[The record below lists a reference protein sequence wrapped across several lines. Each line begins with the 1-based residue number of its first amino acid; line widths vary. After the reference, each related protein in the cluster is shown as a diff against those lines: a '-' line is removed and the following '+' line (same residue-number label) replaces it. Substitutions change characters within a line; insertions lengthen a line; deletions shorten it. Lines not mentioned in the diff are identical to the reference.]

1 MSSEVNIMRAKIQKW
16 GNSLAVRL
24 PKAITEKAGLVI
36 EDEVDIDVEDT
47 GKVVLLP
54 HIRKE
59 YRLEELLT
67 GITPSNLHGEI
78 DFGEPHGREAL

>member
-1 MSSEVNIMRAKIQKW
+1 MRAKIQKW

-36 EDEVDIDVEDT
+36 EDEVDIDVENT

-54 HIRKE
+54 RIKKE

-67 GITPSNLHGEI
+67 GITPSNLHDGI
-78 DFGEPHGREAL
+78 DFGEPQGREAL

>member
-1 MSSEVNIMRAKIQKW
+1 MRARIQKW

-54 HIRKE
+54 RIKKE
-59 YRLEELLT
+59 YRLGELLA
-67 GITPSNLHGEI
+67 GITPSNLQDEI
-78 DFGEPHGREAL
+78 DFGEPQGREAL

>member
-1 MSSEVNIMRAKIQKW
+1 VVNTMRAKIQKW

-47 GKVVLLP
+47 GKVVLFP

-59 YRLEELLT
+59 YRLEELLV
-67 GITPSNLHGEI
+67 GITQSNLHGEMY
-78 DFGEPHGREAL
+78 FGEPHGREAL

>member
-1 MSSEVNIMRAKIQKW
+1 MRAKIQKW

-24 PKAITEKAGLVI
+24 PKVITEKAGLVI
-36 EDEVDIDVEDT
+36 ADEVDIDVEDT

-54 HIRKE
+54 LIRKE
-59 YRLEELLT
+59 YSLEELLT

-78 DFGEPHGREAL
+78 DFGEPRGREVL

>member
-1 MSSEVNIMRAKIQKW
+1 MRAKIQKW

-36 EDEVDIDVEDT
+36 SDEVDIDVEDS
-47 GKVVLLP
+47 GKVILLP
-54 HIRKE
+54 FVRKQ
-59 YRLEELLT
+59 YMLKELLS

-78 DFGEPHGREAL
+78 DFGEPHGQEML

>member
-1 MSSEVNIMRAKIQKW
+1 MRAKIQKW

-78 DFGEPHGREAL
+78 DFGEPYGREAL

>member
-1 MSSEVNIMRAKIQKW
+1 MMRAKVQKW

-24 PKAITEKAGLVI
+24 PKAITEKAGLAI
-36 EDEVDIDVEDT
+36 ADEVDIDVEDT

-54 HIRKE
+54 CIRNK

-67 GITPSNLHGEI
+67 GITSSNLHGEI
-78 DFGEPHGREAL
+78 DFGEPQGREVL